1 MQYQQGALYNKQ
13 LANHLLTLCVE
24 IAKEMQ
30 KLQEKIAKMVTSEG
44 QDESE
49 GRNDF
54 KPVNDAILACFGYV
68 EKFTKRGFLYH
79 MLCVS
84 GTWTF

>member
-1 MQYQQGALYNKQ
+1 M
-13 LANHLLTLCVE
+13 E

-30 KLQEKIAKMVTSEG
+30 KLQEKIEKMVSTEKP
-44 QDESE
+44 DELKE
-49 GRNDF
+49 RNDL
-54 KPVNDAILACFGYV
+54 KPVNDAILACFGYI

-84 GTWTF
+84 GTCF